1 VVGDLWML
9 CAREEPVIPP
19 PMIRQST
26 TTLEG
31 VEDREVVEED
41 REVVVVVVLW
51 RCWNIRLV
59 AGGPNALLLLASS
72 NMVTRLSEWHV
83 IVDEGMVKRTLLSDG
98 LVPILIMC
106 RNK

>member
-26 TTLEG
+26 TLEG
-31 VEDREVVEED
+31 VEEVVGVVEED
-41 REVVVVVVLW
+41 REVVVVVLW

>member
-31 VEDREVVEED
+31 VEEVVVVEED
-41 REVVVVVVLW
+41 REVVVVVLW

-83 IVDEGMVKRTLLSDG
+83 IVDEGM
-98 LVPILIMC
+98 
-106 RNK
+106 